1 MKTISDSLFPPNIDR
16 ILIAAEQIQNE
27 PNAAQL
33 AFMARALVQATM
45 PHSDPGD
52 VPIWGRTNGNLTLTI
67 KPDWEINQKTGQPRC
82 IGVPYGTIPRLLM
95 FWITTE
101 AVRTKSRRLELGDSL
116 SSFMRELGLTP
127 TGGRWG
133 TIPRLREQMNRLF
146 RAKISFNVNQKVS
159 GEMNSSWMDM
169 QVAPKGE
176 LWWSYQRPEQP
187 CLWRSWVEL
196 GEWFFEAICSSPV
209 PVDMRALRALKRSPL
224 AIDLYAW
231 ANYRTFSISQKGEK
245 QFIPWRGLKQQMG
258 ANYSDPADFR
268 KKVIIAMR
276 KVLAVSPTLRVEY
289 ANGGIILHPTDR
301 HVLNSRSRK
310 TAIKNL
316 LKTSV

>member
-1 MKTISDSLFPPNIDR
+1 MKLIPNSMFPPSIDR
-16 ILIAAEQIQNE
+16 ILMAAEQIQDE

-146 RAKISFNVNQKVS
+146 RAKISFNVNQKVD
-159 GEMNSSWMDM
+159 GEVNTSWMDM

-176 LWWSYQRPEQP
+176 LWWSYQKPEQP
-187 CLWRSWVEL
+187 SLWKNWIEL

-209 PVDMRALRALKRSPL
+209 PVDMRALRALRRSPL

-231 ANYRTFSISQKGEK
+231 ANYRAFSISHKGEE
-245 QFIPWRGLKQQMG
+245 QFIPWRGLEQQMG
-258 ANYSDPADFR
+258 ANYTDLANFR
-268 KKVIIAMR
+268 KKVVAAMK
-276 KVLAVSPTLRVEY
+276 KVLTVSPALRIEY
-289 ANGGIILHPTDR
+289 TNGGMVLYPTNRHAITPKSHKSQKAKIL
-301 HVLNSRSRK
+301 
-310 TAIKNL
+310 
-316 LKTSV
+316 

>member
-1 MKTISDSLFPPNIDR
+1 MKLIPNFMFPPSIGR
-16 ILIAAEQIQNE
+16 ILIASEQIQNE

-45 PHSDPGD
+45 PHSDPGA

-146 RAKISFNVNQKVS
+146 RAKISFNVNQKIDREV
-159 GEMNSSWMDM
+159 NSSWMDM

-176 LWWSYQRPEQP
+176 LWWSYQKPEQP
-187 CLWRSWVEL
+187 SLWKSWIEL

-231 ANYRTFSISQKGEK
+231 ANYRAFSISQKGEE
-245 QFIPWRGLKQQMG
+245 QFIPWRGLEQQMG
-258 ANYSDPADFR
+258 ANYTDLANFR
-268 KKVIIAMR
+268 KKVVAAMK
-276 KVLAVSPTLRVEY
+276 KVLAVSPALRINY
-289 ANGGIILHPTDR
+289 TNGGMILYPTDR
-301 HVLNSRSRK
+301 HAITPKSHRSQK
-310 TAIKNL
+310 EKIL
-316 LKTSV
+316 